1 VSTLL
6 VAPPEQDRMW
16 AVVDGRLWSRPE
28 KAGLWTASD
37 EGMPEG
43 RIETV
48 TSSPDNPARLWA
60 VAADQLY
67 RSDDRARSWV
77 PVGKPLPEPN
87 TAVRG
92 ISATSA
98 QSVIVLTTHRG
109 LYRSA
114 DGGGTWELQE
124 GMLPIHLEA
133 GPLGHEPA
141 DPATLYAGF
150 AVTPY
155 DAMWRMA
162 TQGGTMLGRLD
173 AMSIAGALA
182 FLVVMGIGAMA
193 ALRGLSRYYGKQG
206 PRVTSP
212 TAGRA
217 R

>member
-6 VAPPEQDRMW
+6 VAAPEQDRMW
-16 AVVDGRLWSRPE
+16 VLVGGRLWSRPE
-28 KAGLWTASD
+28 KEGLWAASD

-48 TSSPDNPARLWA
+48 TSSPDNAARLWA

-67 RSDDRARSWV
+67 RSDDRGRSWV
-77 PVGKPLPEPN
+77 SVGRPLPEPN

-92 ISATSA
+92 ISVTSA
-98 QSVIVLTTHRG
+98 QSAIVLTTHRG

-114 DGGGTWELQE
+114 DGGTWELQE

-133 GPLGHEPA
+133 GPLVRQPS
-141 DPATLYAGF
+141 DPAILYAGF
-150 AVTPY
+150 AVTPCEE
-155 DAMWRMA
+155 MWRMA

-173 AMSIAGALA
+173 ALSIAGAVA

-193 ALRGLSRYYGKQG
+193 AIRGLSRYYGTQA